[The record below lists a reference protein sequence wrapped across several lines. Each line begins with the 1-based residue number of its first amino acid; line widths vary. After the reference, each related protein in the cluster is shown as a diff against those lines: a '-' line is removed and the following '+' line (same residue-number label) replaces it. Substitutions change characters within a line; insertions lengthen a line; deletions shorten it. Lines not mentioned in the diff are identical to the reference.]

1 ERLVSS
7 ASFMGLSVRVVEM
20 TRFGPNLTAVNGF
33 FPDSPEDAG
42 CTECQYDRIV
52 PVLFVNTTY
61 KWR

>member
-1 ERLVSS
+1 
-7 ASFMGLSVRVVEM
+7 MGLSVRVVEM